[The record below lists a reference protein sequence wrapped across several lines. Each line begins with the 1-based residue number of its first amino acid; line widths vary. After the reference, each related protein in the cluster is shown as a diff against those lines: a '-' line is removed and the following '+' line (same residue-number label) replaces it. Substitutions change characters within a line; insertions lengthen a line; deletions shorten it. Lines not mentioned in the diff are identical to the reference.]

1 MGRAA
6 EVPAQCQPDKTRSH
20 FSSFSFSSKLS
31 TVKNHWISTVKTA
44 FGSKEIAVMF
54 TRTLFVARMPWERD
68 CTSGMMDR
76 VTATVTRAGSDTER
90 DVIRSSHQLS
100 VLEKIRSS
108 GWTCLQKNVTKPH
121 LNS

>member
-31 TVKNHWISTVKTA
+31 TVKNRWISTVRTA

-54 TRTLFVARMPWERD
+54 MRTRSVARMPWEKD
-68 CTSGMMDR
+68 CISARMDR
-76 VTATVTRAGSDTER
+76 VTATVTRVGSDTER
-90 DVIRSSHQLS
+90 DVIKSSHQLS

-108 GWTCLQKNVTKPH
+108 G
-121 LNS
+121 